1 MVELKPLNEENF
13 EECTNLDVREEQ
25 QDFVAENLC
34 SIAEAYVSLTS
45 GNIVPMPYC
54 VFDAEQ
60 GVMVGFIMLGYC
72 EEGDE
77 DIDEPY
83 YCIWRLMTDANCQNV
98 GYGTAALAK
107 AIELI
112 KEMPL
117 GEAKKLCVSYTAE
130 NSAAARLF
138 TKAGLIE
145 VARDGE
151 GNVLAVSE
159 L

>member
-13 EECTNLDVREEQ
+13 EECTELDVREEQ

-34 SIAEAYVSLTS
+34 SIAEADVSLTS
-45 GNIVPMPYC
+45 GDRVPLPYC
-54 VFDAEQ
+54 VYDAEQ
-60 GVMVGFIMLGYC
+60 GAMVGFIMLGYC

-77 DIDEPY
+77 DIGEPY
-83 YCIWRLMTDANCQNV
+83 YCVWRMMTDANCQNM
-98 GYGTAALAK
+98 GYGTAALQE
-107 AIELI
+107 AIKLV

-117 GEAKKLCVSYTAE
+117 GEAKKLCVSYTAD
-130 NSAAARLF
+130 NSAAASLF

-145 VARDGE
+145 ISRDGE
-151 GNVLAVSE
+151 GNVLAVCE